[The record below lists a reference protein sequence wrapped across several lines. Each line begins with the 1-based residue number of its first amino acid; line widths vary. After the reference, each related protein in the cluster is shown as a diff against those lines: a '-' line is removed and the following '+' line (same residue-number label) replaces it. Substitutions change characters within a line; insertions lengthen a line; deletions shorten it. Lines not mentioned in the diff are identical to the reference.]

1 MEGKTNVFK
10 SLEEIKSNHVLKDIL
25 SLLWLNRKLSLVN
38 YNKKLQKK
46 LQISIEDYKNVCE
59 RYKVIDKNGK
69 GKEYKANPFKLIFEG
84 EYKNGKRN
92 GKGKEY
98 YDNGNLKFEGEY
110 FEGKIISGKGKEYD
124 NDKLKFEGEYLNGQR
139 NGKGKEYDKHGK
151 LIFEGEYLN
160 GQSMEWRNKRIFFF
174 W

>member
-69 GKEYKANPFKLIFEG
+69 GKEYKANAFKLIFEG

-98 YDNGNLKFEGEY
+98 DDKGNLMFEGEY
-110 FEGKIISGKGKEYD
+110 LNGKRNGKGKEYD
-124 NDKLKFEGEYLNGQR
+124 EYGNLLFEGEYLNGQR
-139 NGKGKEYDKHGK
+139 WNGKGKEY
-151 LIFEGEYLN
+151 N
-160 GQSMEWRNKRIFFF
+160 
-174 W
+174 